1 MKRIVAAFKLWVTAL
16 EQKRNADL
24 YACVCLL
31 IYSRQ
36 YSTQE
41 VVESL
46 LRLLL
51 IPYTHIRIFQMWL
64 YRGTVYILTLM
75 FEVWQANGQ
84 QLWQITN
91 IVSKSCP
98 TQAGPSGYPNPTRY
112 PVFHSIPD
120 PTRFSFENHRVA
132 GNPKYRVLPNSGWH
146 NLWGYRWT

>member
-1 MKRIVAAFKLWVTAL
+1 MIRIVAAFKLWVTAP

-31 IYSRQ
+31 IYLRQ

-51 IPYTHIRIFQMWL
+51 IPYTHIRIFQMRL

-91 IVSKSCP
+91 IVKIAKAALHKQGP
-98 TQAGPSGYPNPTRY
+98 AGTKTRPATRYFFLYPTR
-112 PVFHSIPD
+112 
-120 PTRFSFENHRVA
+120 
-132 GNPKYRVLPNSGWH
+132 PNSVLEIIG
-146 NLWGYRWT
+146 